1 MAFFRRQVKPKA
13 KSESNLPTEKPQ
25 SDSLPKH
32 VAIIMD
38 GNGRWA
44 QAQGLPR
51 VEGHRRGADTVQ
63 RILEACGRIGI
74 EYLTLYCFS
83 NENWKRPKSELDF
96 LMRLLKEY
104 LIQERPTLI
113 KNNIRLKIIG
123 RRDGL
128 PADILEEMDRS
139 IAASAGNTALT
150 LCLAI
155 NYGARQEIV
164 DAVRSI
170 ANEVKEGRLEVEDI
184 DEIAI
189 ADRLYTSDIPDPDL
203 LIRTSGEMR
212 ISNFLLWQ
220 ISYSELWV
228 TSKAWPE
235 FTDNDFEEALAEY
248 ANRQRRFGGLAAL

>member
-1 MAFFRRQVKPKA
+1 MASTPSAEMPKPA
-13 KSESNLPTEKPQ
+13 SLPTQ
-25 SDSLPKH
+25 

-44 QAQGLPR
+44 QSQGLPR

-83 NENWKRPKSELDF
+83 NENWKRPQAELDF

-104 LIQERPTLI
+104 LIHERPTLM
-113 KNNIRLKIIG
+113 KNDIRLKIIG

-128 PADILEEMDRS
+128 PAEVLEEMDRS
-139 IAASAGNTALT
+139 VAVSAQNESLT

-155 NYGARQEIV
+155 NYGARQELV
-164 DAVRSI
+164 DAIRLI
-170 ANEVKEGRLEVEDI
+170 ATDFKNGSLNISDI
-184 DEIAI
+184 DESSIS
-189 ADRLYTSDIPDPDL
+189 DRLYTADMPDPDL

-228 TSKAWPE
+228 TPKAWPE
-235 FTDNDFEEALAEY
+235 FSDDDFEAALAEY
-248 ANRQRRFGGLAAL
+248 ANRQRRFGGLTAS

>member
-1 MAFFRRQVKPKA
+1 
-13 KSESNLPTEKPQ
+13 
-25 SDSLPKH
+25 
-32 VAIIMD
+32 MD

-63 RILEACGRIGI
+63 RILEACGRLGI
-74 EYLTLYCFS
+74 EYLTLFCFS
-83 NENWKRPKSELDF
+83 NENWKRPQAELDF
-96 LMRLLKEY
+96 LMRLLRQY
-104 LIQERPTLI
+104 LIQERPTLM

-128 PADILEEMDRS
+128 PAEVLEEMDRS
-139 IAASAGNTALT
+139 VAASAQNTALT

-155 NYGARQEIV
+155 NYGARQELV
-164 DAVRSI
+164 DAVRAI
-170 ANEVKEGRLEVEDI
+170 ATEVKNGHLDIDDI
-184 DEIAI
+184 DETKIG
-189 ADRLYTSDIPDPDL
+189 DRLYTADMPDPDL

-228 TSKAWPE
+228 TPKAWPE
-235 FTDNDFEEALAEY
+235 FSDDDFDLALAEY
-248 ANRQRRFGGLAAL
+248 ANRQRRFGGLTVT